1 MLNIYYGRMNGK
13 TEIIRRVKKMANEY
27 GINDIQS
34 LTFKEGVR
42 TRIQMYLGSNDID
55 GTYQAFKEIINNATD
70 EALAGFGDRIE
81 IYVHESDNSIDVRD
95 YGRGVPFGMRENGEN
110 VLVSIYSKSH
120 TGGKFTEGA
129 YKNASG
135 LNGIGAKCVCLS
147 SDNFIVQSY
156 RDGHMAEATF
166 KKGELVSYEECA
178 TSEPNGTFVH
188 FQPDPEVFSEGA
200 IGYSFEKI
208 AEDIHNISYL
218 YSGVTFIVQG
228 EKNKKQTYCAKNGIV
243 DFVKDNITKPLHK
256 HIIYDSITDE
266 SGDKLEIAFQWGG
279 GHESPYVFVNGL
291 RCPELGSPVT
301 GAKTSITRTFNA
313 LCHQQFDGDSIRNGL
328 FYVINCTV
336 ANPSFANQTKSKINN
351 ANLRTMASSCFSNAL
366 KSMSLKY
373 KDEFDIVVEL
383 LKKIAKAEAAAERAR
398 KQVLEAAKDIEK
410 NQRKKVFSSDKLKDA
425 EFSGQNSTLLI
436 AEGDSAMGG
445 IAQGRDYTKYGIM
458 AIRGKILNCLTHPEE
473 KIFQNEEI
481 KLLLS
486 AMNIVPGK
494 YNASKLRYGRLAICT
509 DADSD
514 GAHIGLLIMA
524 ALQYLAPEFIKEG
537 RLCWLRSPL
546 YIVTNGKTESYYF
559 TDEEFNKVRGKIK
572 GEVQRNKG
580 LGSLSPEQARA
591 SMFTDEYQRMD
602 ILEATPAALM
612 LLEQL
617 MGNDVT
623 PRKNFI
629 FNNIDF
635 SEVRE

>member
-1 MLNIYYGRMNGK
+1 MN
-13 TEIIRRVKKMANEY
+13 EQY
-27 GINDIQS
+27 GINEIQS
-34 LTFKEGVR
+34 LSFKEGVR
-42 TRIQMYLGSNDID
+42 TRIQMYLGSDD
-55 GTYQAFKEIINNATD
+55 LEGTYQAFKEIINNSTD
-70 EALAGFGDRIE
+70 EAIAGYGNKIE
-81 IYVHESDNSIDVRD
+81 ISVDEKQNAIRVRD
-95 YGRGVPFGMRENGEN
+95 YGRGVPFGMREDGEN

-120 TGGKFTEGA
+120 TGGKFEEGA

-147 SDNFIVQSY
+147 AQWFDVFSI
-156 RDGHMAEATF
+156 RDGVEAHASF
-166 KKGELVSYEECA
+166 KKGELTKYEEFK
-178 TSEPNGTFVH
+178 SNLPNGTIIEFS
-188 FQPDPEVFSEGA
+188 PDSEVFKTGE
-200 IGYSFEKI
+200 IGYSYDKI
-208 AEDIHNISYL
+208 CQDIKNISYL
-218 YSGVTFIVQG
+218 YSGVTFEI
-228 EKNKKQTYCAKNGIV
+228 KNENTNQKQTYCAKNGII
-243 DFVKDNITKPLHK
+243 DFIKDNITKPLHK
-256 HIIYDSITDE
+256 HIIYDTITDTT
-266 SGDKLEIAFQWGG
+266 GDKLEIAFQWGA
-279 GHESPYVFVNGL
+279 GHEAPYVFVNGL

-301 GAKTSITRTFNA
+301 GAKTAITRTFNS
-313 LCHQQFDGDSIRNGL
+313 LSGQNFDGDSIRNGL

-336 ANPSFANQTKSKINN
+336 AAPSFANQTKSKINN
-351 ANLRTMASSCFSNAL
+351 TNLRTMASSCFSNAL
-366 KSMSLKY
+366 KLMNLKY
-373 KDEFDIVVEL
+373 KDEFDGIVEL

-398 KQVLEAAKDIEK
+398 RQVLEATKDIEK
-410 NQRKKVFSSDKLKDA
+410 NQKKKVFSSDKLKDA
-425 EFSGQNSTLLI
+425 EFLGSNATLLI

-458 AIRGKILNCLTHPEE
+458 AIRGKILNCLTHPDE

-546 YIVTNGKTESYYF
+546 YIVTNGNQESYYF
-559 TDEEFNKVRGKIK
+559 TDEEFNKVRNKIK

-580 LGSLSPEQARA
+580 LGSLEPEQARR

-602 ILEATPAALM
+602 VMEATPEALFT
-612 LLEQL
+612 LQQL
-617 MGNDVT
+617 MGDDVL

-629 FNNIDF
+629 FNKIDF